1 MKRFSTSRRRGV
13 ALADRRQVA
22 LRCGRPRPRRA
33 FTLIEVLTVIAIIG
47 ILVGLLVPA
56 INIARRTIL
65 QRAIALETQTLAD
78 AVEKY
83 RQKYNDYP
91 PDGSSAQ
98 VIVTHLRKAFPQ
110 IAASEINLLTTD
122 TFPGTSVR
130 LVNQSIG
137 SPTGVMDPA
146 EAIVFFLG
154 GFSSD
159 PIYPL
164 SGIGGPFFITDN
176 AGNQVTSAT
185 PPGARGSV
193 QYNPDRNE
201 PLFDF
206 NQSQLTLVVTSTTL
220 SNDEAQYGLGTND
233 CIPVYRP
240 RRREAPFVYFDAR
253 TYSIP
258 SGSSL
263 FYSYYGSAST
273 PFGVVRPYR
282 SDEVRTNVPATDYER
297 RFRYMEEDSFQ
308 LISAGLDDL
317 FGGIPYS
324 GTGGG
329 PVFYAYPSGTSID
342 FGPTPGNAPNVGQF
356 GSYQDGSG
364 ASAQLDNVANFS
376 EGTFGDA
383 LPN

>member
-1 MKRFSTSRRRGV
+1 MNRSSTARRRGTV
-13 ALADRRQVA
+13 PARGPRTRCLRPA
-22 LRCGRPRPRRA
+22 LRSRPA

-56 INIARRTIL
+56 INVARHTIL

-83 RQKYNDYP
+83 RQKYNDFP
-91 PDGSSAQ
+91 PDGTSLQ
-98 VIVTHLRKAFPQ
+98 VVVAHLRKAFPQ

-122 TFPGTSVR
+122 TFPGNSVP

-164 SGIGGPFFITDN
+164 SGVGGPFFITDTS
-176 AGNQVTSAT
+176 GNQVTSSV
-185 PPGARGSV
+185 PPNQRGSV

-206 NQSQLTLVVTSTTL
+206 NQSQLTLAITTTTV
-220 SNDEAQYGLGTND
+220 SDDETRYGLGANND

-258 SGSSL
+258 VGTSR
-263 FYSYYGSAST
+263 FYNYYGSANA

-282 SDEVRTNVPATDYER
+282 SDQKRTNTSDFER
-297 RFRYMEEDSFQ
+297 MYRYMAEDSFQ

-317 FGGIPYS
+317 FGGIPYN

-342 FGPTPGNAPNVGQF
+342 FGPTPSSAPNIGQY

-364 ASAQLDNVANFS
+364 GTAQLDNVSNFS
-376 EGTFGDA
+376 EGTFADA